1 MEITDGS
8 LTHVSLAAFG
18 LAAGA
23 GVLQRG
29 FSDYFVPITVSLDGL
44 LQSARV
50 DSVDLAASRV
60 IRQGDVG
67 VGVALIAR
75 RGWTSRLAG
84 MSIVPEARRQG
95 VGRQAM
101 EKLLAEARA
110 RGDRRMVLEVIE
122 QNAPAVRLYEA
133 CGFHRVRRLVGHMGK
148 GAGDPAAAGRLEEGD
163 LRAMGAVITANRL
176 LDVPWQLSGET
187 VAQLNP
193 PSVAYRLDGV
203 WIALANVTAPQI
215 AIRAVACESGVPE
228 AGRLATLLH
237 AVLAKHPGKE
247 WRMSAL
253 WPEEWSEG
261 FALAGWSRSPLS
273 QWQMT
278 RTLE

>member
-1 MEITDGS
+1 MGITEDT
-8 LTHVSLAAFG
+8 LTYASLAAFG

-23 GVLQRG
+23 EVLQRG

-60 IRQGDVG
+60 IRQGDAG

-101 EKLLAEARA
+101 AKLLAEARE
-110 RGDRRMVLEVIE
+110 RGDRRMVFEVIE

-133 CGFHRVRRLVGHMGK
+133 CGFYRVRRLVGHLGK
-148 GAGDPAAAGRLEEGD
+148 GAGDPAAAVRLEEGD
-163 LRAMGAVITANRL
+163 LREMGAVITANRS

-203 WIALANVTAPQI
+203 WIALANVTAPQV
-215 AIRAVACESGVPE
+215 AIRAVACESRGPE
-228 AGRLATLLH
+228 AGRMATLLR
-237 AVLAKHPGKE
+237 AVMAKFPGRE

-253 WPEEWSEG
+253 WPEDWSEG
-261 FALAGWSRSPLS
+261 FALAGLARSSLS
-273 QWQMT
+273 QWQMA
-278 RTLE
+278 RPLE